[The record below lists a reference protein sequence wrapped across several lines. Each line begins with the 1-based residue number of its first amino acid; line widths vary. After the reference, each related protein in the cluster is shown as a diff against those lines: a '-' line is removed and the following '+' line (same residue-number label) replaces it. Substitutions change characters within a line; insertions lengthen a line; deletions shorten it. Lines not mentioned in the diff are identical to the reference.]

1 MEDDSAIRKA
11 GITKLNG
18 SSNYR
23 TWAAIIQAVIEA
35 KDAWE
40 AIEPSAPEAE
50 TSVEATD
57 VGTAKPKG
65 VTDRKLSSTERVRDA
80 KARAVILGYCGPEA
94 LTRILYLQTA
104 KEQWETLAKAYL
116 PLGRQQLSTALQR
129 FYGFSAKLNAS
140 VNSIITEL
148 REAQMDIFN
157 INSL

>member
-1 MEDDSAIRKA
+1 MEDDSVIRKA
-11 GITKLNG
+11 GITKLN

-23 TWAAIIQAVIEA
+23 TWAVIIQAVIEA

-40 AIEPSAPEAE
+40 AIEPYAPEAE
-50 TSVEATD
+50 TSVKATD

-94 LTRILYLQTA
+94 LTRILHLQTA

-116 PLGRQQLSTALQR
+116 PLGRQ
-129 FYGFSAKLNAS
+129 
-140 VNSIITEL
+140 
-148 REAQMDIFN
+148 
-157 INSL
+157 

>member
-23 TWAAIIQAVIEA
+23 TQAAIIQAVIEA

-40 AIEPSAPEAE
+40 AIVPSAPEAE

-65 VTDRKLSSTERVRDA
+65 VTDRKLSSTERVRDT
-80 KARAVILGYCGPEA
+80 KVRVVILGYYGLEV

-104 KEQWETLAKAYL
+104 KEQQETLAKAYL
-116 PLGRQQLSTALQR
+116 PLGRQ
-129 FYGFSAKLNAS
+129 
-140 VNSIITEL
+140 
-148 REAQMDIFN
+148 
-157 INSL
+157 